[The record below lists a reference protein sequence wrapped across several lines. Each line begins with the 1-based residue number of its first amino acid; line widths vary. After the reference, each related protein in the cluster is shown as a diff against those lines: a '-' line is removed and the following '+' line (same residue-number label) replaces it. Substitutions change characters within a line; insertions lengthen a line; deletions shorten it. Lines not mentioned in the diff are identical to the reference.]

1 MQRHQQSGGG
11 TSANDSGRELNTAGG
26 CCFIMRNGCF
36 ELSDKNPEA
45 DVLGNVSAATCTNFI
60 RDRGNPSENYGK
72 KTRNGK
78 PKVCSRGHWK
88 LSEDAKL
95 RELVAMHGPQK
106 WNHIAEKLQGRS
118 GKSCRL
124 RWYNQLNP
132 KINRGAFSEE
142 EEEALMAA
150 QREYGNKWALISKL
164 FQGRTDNAV
173 KNHWHVVM
181 ARKYREFSK
190 SCMKKPWS
198 STQSALDHVGVLL
211 MDEYSKSSV
220 AQTPTFVSIKYNDPA
235 GLKIL
240 ESSGAVCALSRF
252 PGWEERRWP
261 QLGEK
266 IQSDISLSTSEI
278 SFAQPSLPVSDEYQE
293 TCRFQN
299 SITETPPFVDFLGV
313 GTS

>member
-1 MQRHQQSGGG
+1 MQQHQQTGGV
-11 TSANDSGRELNTAGG
+11 SAVVSNECHRELNTAGR
-26 CCFIMRNGCF
+26 CCFVMRNGCF
-36 ELSDKNPEA
+36 ELSDENPEA
-45 DVLGNVSAATCTNFI
+45 DHVLRSATTCTNFI
-60 RDRGNPSENYGK
+60 RDRGNPSENYRK
-72 KTRNGK
+72 KPKTGK

-88 LSEDAKL
+88 TSEDAKL
-95 RELVAMHGPQK
+95 RELVAMHGPQN

-173 KNHWHVVM
+173 KNHWHVVT

-190 SCMKKPWS
+190 SSMKRKR
-198 STQSALDHVGVLL
+198 STPFALL
-211 MDEYSKSSV
+211 MDEYSKSRVS
-220 AQTPTFVSIKYNDPA
+220 FVSRKHIDP
-235 GLKIL
+235 GVQIL
-240 ESSGAVCALSRF
+240 ESSHAIRPLSRF

-266 IQSDISLSTSEI
+266 IQNDISVSSSKI
-278 SFAQPSLPVSDEYQE
+278 YFAQPSLQVSDEYQE

-299 SITETPPFVDFLGV
+299 SITATPLFIDFLGV